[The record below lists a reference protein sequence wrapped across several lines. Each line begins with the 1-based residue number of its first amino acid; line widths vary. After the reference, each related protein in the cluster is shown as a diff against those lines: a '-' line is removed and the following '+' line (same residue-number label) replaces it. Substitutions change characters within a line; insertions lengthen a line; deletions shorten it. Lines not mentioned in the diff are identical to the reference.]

1 MRRSA
6 YVLAVLFSLTAS
18 VGFSQIV
25 GSSYDLRDSS
35 LIPSKRMPQHTE
47 FLNGTYNYPA
57 KPRSQWEVGVK
68 AGLFQ
73 ISGDIPAQFLSP
85 GFGFHVRKSLGYTV
99 SARVEY
105 MYGIGK
111 GYSYREAR
119 NFAKNTGWGAGIA
132 SPAQR
137 YSAPRAIQ
145 ITSPTG
151 TTVTYV
157 SSKDGSGTTAFEKI
171 FYNYKAKVQDIT
183 LQALFTINNI
193 QFHKTNSHLT
203 TYAIA
208 GTGAAVYETRVNAL
222 NGDVKY
228 NFTALAQPA
237 YKDRK
242 DFLKNMKN
250 NILDGSFETPAENHG
265 SARPQLGDKTL
276 RPIGTFGFG
285 AAFKLNNR
293 INIAFEDRWTITRDD
308 LLDGQRWQEFAW
320 GDASQTRDFDTY
332 NYTSLGLNINLG
344 KNAVQP
350 LYWLN
355 PLDYAYAELRNPR
368 LMNIPK
374 PVLLDT
380 DGDGVTDQFDREQT
394 PAGCPVDTHGV
405 SLDTDGDGVP
415 DCKDKELITPTSCQ
429 PVDADG
435 VGKCKCPDDCKVA
448 IVPPLTCE
456 QKLGALPSVAFKAGA
471 YKLSDDLKPVLASV
485 ASRVRNNPGC
495 NVVVV
500 GYCAGDKREQ
510 QLSWD
515 RVNGIITYM
524 VEKEGISRDRFIF
537 NYGQQGGDCNTVD
550 LRAAA
555 DGETGPNRVDPPHPN
570 LRKN

>member
-1 MRRSA
+1 MRRRA
-6 YVLAVLFSLTAS
+6 YLLVVLFSLSATY
-18 VGFSQIV
+18 GFSQKV
-25 GSSYDLRDSS
+25 GNSYDVKDSS

-68 AGLFQ
+68 GGLFQ
-73 ISGDIPAQFLSP
+73 IAGDVPAQFLSP

-119 NFAKNTGWGAGIA
+119 NFARNTAWGDNIA

-145 ITSPTG
+145 SG
-151 TTVTYV
+151 NTVTYV
-157 SSKDGSGTTAFEKI
+157 SSKDGLSTTPYEKI
-171 FYNYKAKVQDIT
+171 FYNYKAKVQDLT
-183 LQALFTINNI
+183 VQALFTLNNI
-193 QFHKTNSHLT
+193 QFHKSGASMNA
-203 TYAIA
+203 YAIVGA
-208 GTGAAVYETRVNAL
+208 GASVYETRVNAL

-228 NFTALAQPA
+228 DFSTLNQPA

-242 DFLKNMKN
+242 DFIKNMKN
-250 NILDGSFETPAENHG
+250 NILDGTFETPAESHG
-265 SARPQLGDKTL
+265 TARPQLGNKTVK
-276 RPIGTFGFG
+276 PVGTVGFG
-285 AAFKLNNR
+285 VAFKLNNR
-293 INIAFEDRWTITRDD
+293 INLAIEDRWTIVRDD

-320 GDASQTRDFDTY
+320 GDAAQTRDFDTY
-332 NYTSLGLNINLG
+332 NYMSVGLNINLG
-344 KNAVQP
+344 KKAVQP
-350 LYWLN
+350 LYWMN
-355 PLDYAYAELRNPR
+355 PLDYPYSELRNPR
-368 LMNIPK
+368 MMNIPK

-415 DCKDKELITPTSCQ
+415 DCKDKELITPTRCQ

-435 VGKCKCPDDCKVA
+435 VGNCKCPDDCKTA
-448 IVPPLTCE
+448 IAPAPTCE
-456 QKLGALPSVAFKAGA
+456 TKLGALPSIAFKAGSN
-471 YKLSDDLKPVLASV
+471 KLTDDTKAVLASV

-495 NVVVV
+495 RVVVV
-500 GYCAGDKREQ
+500 GYCADDKRAQ

-515 RVNGIITYM
+515 RVNTIIAYM
-524 VEKEGISRDRFIF
+524 VDKEGISQDRFIF
-537 NYGQQGGDCNTVD
+537 NYGQPGGDCNTVD

-555 DGETGPNRVDPPHPN
+555 DGETGPNRVEPPHPN

>member
-1 MRRSA
+1 MRRSV
-6 YVLAVLFSLTAS
+6 YTLVVLLSMTF
-18 VGFSQIV
+18 
-25 GSSYDLRDSS
+25 GSAFAQKVNTTYDLKDSS

-73 ISGDIPAQFLSP
+73 VSGDVPAQFMSP
-85 GFGFHVRKSLGYTV
+85 GFGFHVRKSLGYTL
-99 SARVEY
+99 SIRGEY
-105 MYGIGK
+105 TYGIGK
-111 GYSYREAR
+111 GYEYRGFY
-119 NFAKNTGWGAGIA
+119 NYAKNPAWGSNIA
-132 SPAQR
+132 SPSQR
-137 YSAPRAIQ
+137 YSAPRSVVGANNVVTVISS
-145 ITSPTG
+145 TSGLPA
-151 TTVTYV
+151 
-157 SSKDGSGTTAFEKI
+157 SSFDKV
-171 FYNYKAKVQDIT
+171 FYNYKIKLQEASLQGLLT
-183 LQALFTINNI
+183 LNNI
-193 QFHKTNSHLT
+193 QFHKSKTNLNI
-203 TYAIA
+203 YAI
-208 GTGAAVYETRVNAL
+208 GGIGAAIYQTKVNAL

-228 NFTALAQPA
+228 NFNTLTDPT
-237 YKDRK
+237 YKNRK
-242 DFLKNMKN
+242 DFIKNLKN
-250 NILDGSFETPAENHG
+250 NILDGTFETAAEANSSAG
-265 SARPQLGDKTL
+265 SNGNTFRPV
-276 RPIGTFGFG
+276 GTFGIGF
-285 AAFKLNNR
+285 AFKLNDR
-293 INIAFEDRWTITRDD
+293 INLAFEDRWSVIRDD
-308 LLDGQRWQEFAW
+308 LLDGQRWQAFPY
-320 GDASQTRDFDTY
+320 GDAAQTRDFDTY
-332 NYTSLGLNINLG
+332 NYMTVGLNINLG

-448 IVPPLTCE
+448 IAPPPTCE

-515 RVNGIITYM
+515 RVNAIITYM

-550 LRAAA
+550 IRAAA

>member
-6 YVLAVLFSLTAS
+6 YLLVVLFSLSTS
-18 VGFSQIV
+18 YGFSQNV
-25 GSSYDLRDSS
+25 GNSYDLKDSS

-47 FLNGTYNYPA
+47 FLNGSYNYPA

-68 AGLFQ
+68 GGLFQ
-73 ISGDIPAQFLSP
+73 INGDMPSVFLSP
-85 GFGFHVRKSLGYTV
+85 GFGFHVRKSLGYAL
-99 SARVEY
+99 SLRGEY

-111 GYSYREAR
+111 GFEYRGYY
-119 NFAKNTGWGAGIA
+119 NYAKNPAWGANIA

-137 YSAPRAIQ
+137 YSAPQ
-145 ITSPTG
+145 TVVG
-151 TTVTYV
+151 TNNVQTVV
-157 SSKDGSGTTAFEKI
+157 SSTTGLPTSTFDKV
-171 FYNYKAKVQDIT
+171 FYNYKTKVQEAT

-193 QFHKTNSHLT
+193 QFHRSKTNLNL
-203 TYAIA
+203 YAIA
-208 GTGAAVYETRVNAL
+208 GVGAAIYETKVDAL
-222 NGDVKY
+222 NGDTKY
-228 NFTALAQPA
+228 NFNTLVDPA
-237 YKDRK
+237 YADRK
-242 DFLKNMKN
+242 DFIKNLRN
-250 NILDGSFETPAENHG
+250 NVLDGTFETPAEANSSAKTSG
-265 SARPQLGDKTL
+265 STF
-276 RPIGTFGFG
+276 RPIGTFGLG
-285 AAFKLNNR
+285 IAFKLNDR
-293 INIAFEDRWTITRDD
+293 INLAIEDRWSVTRDD
-308 LLDGQRWQEFAW
+308 LLDGQRWQATPY
-320 GDASQTRDFDTY
+320 GDAAQTREFDTY
-332 NYTSLGLNINLG
+332 NYMSVGLNINLG

-355 PLDYAYAELRNPR
+355 PLDYPYSELRNPR
-368 LMNIPK
+368 MMNIPK

-415 DCKDKELITPTSCQ
+415 DCKDKELITPTRCQ

-435 VGKCKCPDDCKVA
+435 VGNCKCPDDCKTA
-448 IVPPLTCE
+448 MAPPPTCE
-456 QKLGALPSVAFKAGA
+456 TKLGALPSVAFKAGSN
-471 YKLSDDLKPVLASV
+471 KLTDDTKAVLASV

-500 GYCAGDKREQ
+500 GYCADDKRAQ

-515 RVNGIITYM
+515 RVNTIIGYM
-524 VEKEGISRDRFIF
+524 VDKEGISQDRFIF

-555 DGETGPNRVDPPHPN
+555 EGETGPNRVDPPHPN